1 MNYERQNNIIPSP
14 ESDLKLPVHN
24 NSKFIYNNKAKEL
37 VLDIVFNTNNDGNK
51 PKEFNLTFPD
61 PLHIDI
67 EHDIYLDSLIT
78 FNLKSSKMPQNMA
91 FLLYIDEFNIQTKA
105 ATNIRKTTDGTN
117 DEIGTKTT
125 SYENR
130 INRSIVIPNEKSHET
145 VEVIN
150 PTSGTLTGGLATGS
164 ITLTALASGSEKLNY
179 YLGKTILLHLNTADN
194 LFTLKGSITSS
205 DASITP
211 TLNLENLIDVNTR
224 QVLDFTPNSD
234 DFGSYVLTAI
244 DVIEIFDELN
254 NHSTIH
260 KGRKNNY
267 VGTINPTTLA
277 NITGSVSDMGSFNFD
292 SSSDGLIRDT
302 ITYGNPFHDGVA
314 VTADGVNHKS
324 LERMIVEFKLVPRE

>member
-1 MNYERQNNIIPSP
+1 MNYERQEHIIPSP
-14 ESDLKLPVHN
+14 ESDLKLPVYN

-51 PKEFNLTFPD
+51 PKKFNLTFPD
-61 PLHIDI
+61 PLHIDV
-67 EHDIYLDSLIT
+67 EHDIYLDSVIT

-105 ATNIRKTTDGTN
+105 ATNIRKTTSDNT
-117 DEIGTKTT
+117 I

-150 PTSGTLTGGLATGS
+150 PKETGAINDGS
-164 ITLTALASGSEKLNY
+164 STAAITLTALAAGSGILSY
-179 YLGKTILLHLNTADN
+179 YIGKKIFYHLTTSGGVS
-194 LFTLKGSITSS
+194 FTLKGDITASTGAATPELAVANLVNVTTGEAPDFSPTPGASADHTISSS
-205 DASITP
+205 D
-211 TLNLENLIDVNTR
+211 E
-224 QVLDFTPNSD
+224 
-234 DFGSYVLTAI
+234 
-244 DVIEIFDELN
+244 IEIFDEVN

-277 NITGSVSDMGSFNFD
+277 NISGSVSDMGSFDFSTD
-292 SSSDGLIRDT
+292 SDGLINQT
-302 ITYGNPFHDGVA
+302 INYGNPFHDVVA
-314 VTADGVNHKS
+314 TTDNNVNNRT